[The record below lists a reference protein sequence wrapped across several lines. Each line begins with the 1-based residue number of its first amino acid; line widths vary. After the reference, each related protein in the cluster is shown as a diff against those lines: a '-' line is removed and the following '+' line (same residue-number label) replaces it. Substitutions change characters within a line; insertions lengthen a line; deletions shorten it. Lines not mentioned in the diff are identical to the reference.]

1 MSSGRAAPKALEYV
15 VVAFKARRLQVF
27 TNEGPNP
34 VALGSMVVVAVDR
47 GVDLGRVLAKH
58 VSPEDL
64 PREPEGKLLRSAT
77 EDDMR
82 RHRSNLA
89 FEDEVMDYCSR
100 RVKAR
105 NLQMRLTGCE
115 IQLDRNRIRV
125 FFTADRRT
133 DFRGLVRDLA
143 ARFKARI
150 EMRQIGVRDHAK
162 RVGGVGICGRK
173 LCCASFMNGFSSITL
188 KSVRVQNLTPNPAK
202 VSGLCSRLMCCLD
215 YEVEFYR
222 KAAKTFPRIG
232 GKVMVDGRRGVVK
245 SVSIFSDKVK
255 VGFDQGEDE
264 YMDIREFHSRR
275 GRGDGGRG
283 SRRGKRRRSGR
294 RKKKK

>member
-1 MSSGRAAPKALEYV
+1 MTTRSSQTKVLEYL

-27 TNEGPNP
+27 SNRSGSP
-34 VALGSMVVVAVDR
+34 VSLGSMVVVSVDR
-47 GVDLGRVLAKH
+47 GTDLGRVLAKH
-58 VSPEDL
+58 VSPDDL
-64 PREPEGKLLRSAT
+64 PREPEGDLLREAT
-77 EDDMR
+77 EEDMQ
-82 RHRSNLA
+82 RHRSNRE
-89 FEDEVMDYCSR
+89 FEVEVMDYCGE
-100 RVKAR
+100 RVRAR

-115 IQLDRNRIRV
+115 IQLDRNRIRI

-162 RVGGVGICGRK
+162 RVGGMGICGRR
-173 LCCASFMNGFSSITL
+173 LCCERFMNGFSSITL
-188 KSVRVQNLTPNPAK
+188 KSVRTQNLTPNPAK

-232 GKVMVDGRRGVVK
+232 GKVTVDGRRGVVK

-255 VGFDQGEDE
+255 VGFDDGDDE

-275 GRGDGGRG
+275 GGAGGVGKNRR
-283 SRRGKRRRSGR
+283 SRGKRRQ
-294 RKKKK
+294 

>member
-1 MSSGRAAPKALEYV
+1 MSGGRAPSRVLEYL

-27 TNEGPNP
+27 RNEGPAP
-34 VALGSMVVVAVDR
+34 VSLGTMVVVSVDR
-47 GVDLGRVLAKH
+47 GVDMGRVLAKH
-58 VSPEDL
+58 ISQEDL
-64 PREPEGKLLRSAT
+64 PREPEGKLLREAT
-77 EDDMR
+77 EEDLQ
-82 RHRSNLA
+82 RHRSNSE
-89 FEDEVMDYCSR
+89 FESEVMDYCAQ

-105 NLQMRLTGCE
+105 NLQMRLTECE
-115 IQLDRNRIRV
+115 IQLDRNRIRI

-133 DFRGLVRDLA
+133 DFRGLVRDMA

-162 RVGGVGICGRK
+162 RVGGMGVCGRR
-173 LCCASFMNGFSSITL
+173 LCCSSFMNGFSSITL
-188 KSVRVQNLTPNPAK
+188 KSVRAQNLTPNPAK

-215 YEVEFYR
+215 YEIEFYR

-232 GKVMVDGRRGVVK
+232 GKVTVDGKRAVVK

-255 VGFDQGEDE
+255 VGFEDGDDE

-275 GRGDGGRG
+275 GGGGSGGGR
-283 SRRGKRRRSGR
+283 KRRRKRKR
-294 RKKKK
+294 RK

>member
-1 MSSGRAAPKALEYV
+1 MSNRRNGSKVLEYL

-27 TNEGPNP
+27 SNESSEPIG
-34 VALGSMVVVAVDR
+34 LGSMVVVSVDR
-47 GVDLGRVLAKH
+47 GTDLGRVLAKH
-58 VSPEDL
+58 VSSDDL
-64 PREPEGKLLRSAT
+64 PREPEGTLIREASK
-77 EDDMR
+77 EDMAR
-82 RHRSNLA
+82 FRSNCA
-89 FEDEVMDYCSR
+89 FESEVMEYCAE
-100 RVKAR
+100 RVEAR

-115 IQLDRNRIRV
+115 IQLDRNRIRI

-133 DFRGLVRDLA
+133 DFRGLVRDMA

-162 RVGGVGICGRK
+162 RVGGVGVCGRP
-173 LCCASFMNGFSSITL
+173 LCCSSFMNGFSSITL
-188 KSVRVQNLTPNPAK
+188 KCVRVQNLTPNPAK

-232 GKVMVDGRRGVVK
+232 GRVMVDGRRGVVK

-255 VGFDQGEDE
+255 IGFDDADDE

-275 GRGDGGRG
+275 GQGGGNRKSG
-283 SRRGKRRRSGR
+283 RRRKKRRSGR
-294 RKKKK
+294 R

>member
-1 MSSGRAAPKALEYV
+1 MSTRRSSRKALEYL

-27 TNEGPNP
+27 VNEGPDP
-34 VALGSMVVVAVDR
+34 VSLGTMVVVSVDR
-47 GVDLGRVLAKH
+47 GTDMGRVLAKH
-58 VSPEDL
+58 ADAEDL
-64 PREPEGKLLRSAT
+64 PRDPEGRLLRVAGE
-77 EDDMR
+77 EDLA
-82 RHRSNLA
+82 RHRANID
-89 FEDEVMDYCSR
+89 FENEVMEYCSR

-125 FFTADRRT
+125 FFTADKRT

-162 RVGGVGICGRK
+162 RVGGVGICGRR
-173 LCCASFMNGFSSITL
+173 LCCASFMNCFSSITL

-215 YEVEFYR
+215 YELDFYR

-255 VGFDQGEDE
+255 VGFEKGDDE

-275 GRGDGGRG
+275 GRGSGGKG
-283 SRRGKRRRSGR
+283 RRGKRRRNGRR
-294 RKKKK
+294 RKK